1 VLFALAISC
10 PLDSYARAGLQKL
23 RFRTSADKMLRAVPV
38 IGRGESKPAEFPL
51 QSSVDRLRVAAG
63 RALHNKEKP

>member
-1 VLFALAISC
+1 
-10 PLDSYARAGLQKL
+10 LQKL
-23 RFRTSADKMLRAVPV
+23 RFRVGADKMLGALPV
-38 IGRGESKPAEFPL
+38 GARRQSKAAEFPL